1 MAKPLPLVN
10 VGVDVSKDTL
20 DVHLLERD
28 LSLSVPNHEHEIASL
43 ITRLARYR
51 LERIV
56 IEATGRLEHAFV
68 SAAIARGLPVVVVS
82 PLKVRRFAEA
92 AGQLAKTDAIDAR
105 LIARFAAAL
114 KPVARPAIDAN
125 SQRIKDLV
133 VRRRQLTSLRTV
145 EKNRRSV
152 MPDALQPSIDRVI
165 ELLDRE
171 IASLELLIQ
180 NAVEQHVAWRHKRD
194 LLTSMPG
201 IGPSVA
207 STLIGD
213 LPELGS
219 LSRRQIA
226 SLTGVAPFNRDS
238 GNFRGKRRIRGG
250 RAHSR
255 TALFLSAMVAIRYNP
270 DIKRFY
276 ERLVQTASTR
286 RSPSPL
292 ASAKSS
298 PLSTPCFATTSL
310 GNHLSLDAG
319 SQSLVRRRPLCKHVA
334 PHSFG
339 SDNQDRR
346 P

>member
-1 MAKPLPLVN
+1 MAKPLSLVN

-28 LSLSVPNHEHEIASL
+28 LSLSVPNHEQAISSL
-43 ITRLARYR
+43 IGRLARYR

-68 SAAIARGLPVVVVS
+68 SAAIAKGLPVVVVA

-114 KPVARPAIDAN
+114 KPVARPAIDPN
-125 SQRIKDLV
+125 SQSIKDLV
-133 VRRRQLTSLRTV
+133 VRRRQLTSLRTT
-145 EKNRRSV
+145 EKNRRGI
-152 MPDALQPSIDRVI
+152 MPKALQPSIDRII
-165 ELLDRE
+165 ETLDRE
-171 IASLELLIQ
+171 IQSLEQLI
-180 NAVEQHVAWRHKRD
+180 AEAIDQHSAWRHKRD

-226 SLTGVAPFNRDS
+226 ALTGVAPFNRDS
-238 GNFRGKRRIRGG
+238 GTFRGKRRIRGG

-255 TALFLSAMVAIRYNP
+255 TALYLSAMVAIRYNP
-270 DIKRFY
+270 AIKSFY
-276 ERLVQTASTR
+276 ERLLQTGKHKKVALTACIRKIVTALNAMLRDNKPWQST
-286 RSPSPL
+286 
-292 ASAKSS
+292 
-298 PLSTPCFATTSL
+298 FA
-310 GNHLSLDAG
+310 
-319 SQSLVRRRPLCKHVA
+319 
-334 PHSFG
+334 
-339 SDNQDRR
+339 
-346 P
+346 